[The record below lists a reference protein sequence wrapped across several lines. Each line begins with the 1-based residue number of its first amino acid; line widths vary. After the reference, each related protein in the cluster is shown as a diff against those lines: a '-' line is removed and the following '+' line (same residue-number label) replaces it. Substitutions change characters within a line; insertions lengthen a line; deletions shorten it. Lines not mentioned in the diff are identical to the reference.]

1 MFRYYF
7 AIWFILILLC
17 DNSII
22 RGQTDTI
29 PPKSPVLDLVSVDY
43 LPEDVNLSWSLS
55 PSPDVIG
62 YIVYL
67 FKDNAGYSIDTINDP
82 LSTSY
87 IFSASG
93 SSFYSESFVI
103 AAFDSGN
110 ISPLSNPLTTI
121 FTEAELDSCNRKIN
135 ITWNSYTDYPKK
147 VLSYTILLSVD
158 GGEFVKAGETDAE
171 TTSFTLKDFQTNR
184 QYCILVNASLDGG
197 FTSRSNRC
205 CLNTV
210 MQRIPDWINND
221 YVTVDDENQIQMAFT
236 IDPASELRKL
246 HVERKTGSTGNFE
259 WIAELPTSPDTQEY
273 NDTKADPLKVNFYR
287 AYVKNSCGVPAI
299 YSNTGSNMVL
309 SALFTDAGL
318 ILKWNPYRK
327 WAGGISKYEILAD
340 AGRGWEKEAEP
351 DPDDSTYVFKDIAG
365 LMYMASGDEICFR
378 IIAYEAMNPYGAS
391 GKSQSDEICIPLIE
405 RITVPDVFTPDNNTI
420 NDLFRPVL
428 SFTPVEYHLLVTDLK
443 RRTVFEAKDYS
454 MEWDGTEGGEP
465 LPQGVYLWFL
475 KVKSPSGRIFSQ
487 TGTVTIVFNP

>member
-121 FTEAELDSCNRKIN
+121 FTEAELDS
-135 ITWNSYTDYPKK
+135 
-147 VLSYTILLSVD
+147 
-158 GGEFVKAGETDAE
+158 
-171 TTSFTLKDFQTNR
+171 
-184 QYCILVNASLDGG
+184 
-197 FTSRSNRC
+197 
-205 CLNTV
+205 
-210 MQRIPDWINND
+210 
-221 YVTVDDENQIQMAFT
+221 
-236 IDPASELRKL
+236 
-246 HVERKTGSTGNFE
+246 
-259 WIAELPTSPDTQEY
+259 
-273 NDTKADPLKVNFYR
+273 
-287 AYVKNSCGVPAI
+287 
-299 YSNTGSNMVL
+299 
-309 SALFTDAGL
+309 
-318 ILKWNPYRK
+318 
-327 WAGGISKYEILAD
+327 
-340 AGRGWEKEAEP
+340 
-351 DPDDSTYVFKDIAG
+351 
-365 LMYMASGDEICFR
+365 
-378 IIAYEAMNPYGAS
+378 
-391 GKSQSDEICIPLIE
+391 
-405 RITVPDVFTPDNNTI
+405 
-420 NDLFRPVL
+420 
-428 SFTPVEYHLLVTDLK
+428 
-443 RRTVFEAKDYS
+443 
-454 MEWDGTEGGEP
+454 
-465 LPQGVYLWFL
+465 
-475 KVKSPSGRIFSQ
+475 
-487 TGTVTIVFNP
+487 